1 MQPPVFSSPSSE
13 RNDATTSGKDNDNVG
28 LAIVSIALQGAVLSV
43 GTYLIVGWLARK
55 FQEDTMGRPGN
66 SQAVQR
72 LVDILRR
79 RGLKKMPALSSYEQS
94 MAEDVVDPATLETEF
109 KDIGGLDEI
118 KQELWQLA
126 VLPLKR
132 PDLFSNNS
140 LVQPPKGILLY
151 GKPGTG

>member
-1 MQPPVFSSPSSE
+1 MAADASSDKS
-13 RNDATTSGKDNDNVG
+13 NTTANNANNEENVVV
-28 LAIVSIALQGAVLSV
+28 AIVASVIQMGIICV
-43 GTYLIVGWLARK
+43 GTYYMTGWLAKLRQQD
-55 FQEDTMGRPGN
+55 QERPGN
-66 SQAVQR
+66 TKAVQR
-72 LVDILRR
+72 LLEILQR
-79 RGLKKMPALSSYEQS
+79 RGQNAKSIGDLNSYEQN
-94 MAEDVVDPATLETEF
+94 MAEDVVDPAQLVVEF

-132 PDLFSNNS
+132 PDLFGDNA

>member
-1 MQPPVFSSPSSE
+1 MSLSDKTPSSSS
-13 RNDATTSGKDNDNVG
+13 RNGSSSNNEENNAV
-28 LAIVSIALQGAVLSV
+28 AIVVSLIQCGIAVSASIWFSR
-43 GTYLIVGWLARK
+43 WLARK
-55 FQEDTMGRPGN
+55 LQEDQMSRPGN
-66 SQAVQR
+66 SRAVQR
-72 LVDILRR
+72 LVNIMRR
-79 RGLKKMPALSSYEQS
+79 RGLVRLPELSSYEQS
-94 MAEDVVDPATLETEF
+94 MAEDVVDPEELQTEF

-132 PDLFSNNS
+132 PDLFSDNS

>member
-1 MQPPVFSSPSSE
+1 MAAASESSPSSDKSSNANNE
-13 RNDATTSGKDNDNVG
+13 ENVVV
-28 LAIVSIALQGAVLSV
+28 AIVASVIQMGIICV
-43 GTYLIVGWLARK
+43 GTYYLTGYIAKLRQQD
-55 FQEDTMGRPGN
+55 QERPGN
-66 SQAVQR
+66 TKAVQR
-72 LVDILRR
+72 LLEILQR
-79 RGLKKMPALSSYEQS
+79 RGQEVKSIGDLNSYEQN
-94 MAEDVVDPATLETEF
+94 MAEDVVDPANLVVEF

-132 PDLFSNNS
+132 PDLFGDNA

>member
-1 MQPPVFSSPSSE
+1 MPLRKFSTSPRNAGETSS
-13 RNDATTSGKDNDNVG
+13 SGNNAV
-28 LAIVSIALQGAVLSV
+28 AIAAAVLELGLVCV
-43 GTYLIVGWLARK
+43 GSYFISNWLHRK
-55 FQEDTMGRPGN
+55 LQEEMGRQGN
-66 SQAVQR
+66 TQAVQR
-72 LVDILRR
+72 LFDILRR
-79 RGLKKMPALSSYEQS
+79 RGLKRMPDLSSYEQS
-94 MAEDVVDPATLETEF
+94 MAEDVVDPAVLLTEF

>member
-1 MQPPVFSSPSSE
+1 M
-13 RNDATTSGKDNDNVG
+13 
-28 LAIVSIALQGAVLSV
+28 AIAVAVLELGLLCAGSYV
-43 GTYLIVGWLARK
+43 ISRWLSRK
-55 FQEDTMGRPGN
+55 LQEEMGRPGN
-66 SQAVQR
+66 TKACHR
-72 LVDILRR
+72 LSEILRR
-79 RGLKKMPALSSYEQS
+79 RGLKRMPELSSYEQS
-94 MAEDVVDPATLETEF
+94 MAEDVVDPAMLQTEF

-140 LVQPPKGILLY
+140 LVQAPKGILLY

>member
-1 MQPPVFSSPSSE
+1 MSSRNSSTTPTTPH
-13 RNDATTSGKDNDNVG
+13 DAGETSAENTAV
-28 LAIVSIALQGAVLSV
+28 AIALPLLQWGLICV
-43 GTYLIVGWLARK
+43 GTYLITGWATRK
-55 FQEDTMGRPGN
+55 LQDQQDRPSN
-66 SQAVQR
+66 TKAVQR
-72 LVDILRR
+72 LLVILRR
-79 RGLKKMPALSSYEQS
+79 RDLKSRMPELSSHEQA
-94 MAEDVVDPATLETEF
+94 MAEDVVDPEVLQTEF